1 MAWRQPGGSENG
13 WRSGVDE
20 QPGGGAAA
28 PGGSRRRARGGAGGG
43 TPRGLVVGGWPA
55 EQKRN
60 HQNLQNLQGGG
71 FVGFVGAP
79 PGPFQKIQ
87 NGQTGEAE
95 PSQAA
100 IDRSVSTLNAAGVRI
115 WRDTSTFVI
124 GTWSDLDGRDVRA
137 ALQTLGT
144 GTLPVRHLED
154 PGVPLRFKLRSV
166 PERTRNRPTTQSQR

>member
-1 MAWRQPGGSENG
+1 MSVPAPNPATRSRWLDWEPKARIMGEPPESEPTKPTKPGF
-13 WRSGVDE
+13 D
-20 QPGGGAAA
+20 
-28 PGGSRRRARGGAGGG
+28 
-43 TPRGLVVGGWPA
+43 
-55 EQKRN
+55 
-60 HQNLQNLQGGG
+60 
-71 FVGFVGAP
+71 GFVGAP